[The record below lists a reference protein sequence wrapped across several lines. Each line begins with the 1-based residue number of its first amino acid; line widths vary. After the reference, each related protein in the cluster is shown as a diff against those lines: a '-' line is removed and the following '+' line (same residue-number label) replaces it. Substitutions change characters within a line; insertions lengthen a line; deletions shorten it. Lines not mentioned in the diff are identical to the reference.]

1 MLVQFEYCVNIFLSI
16 FNTLPAEGL
25 CPLTAETRVRIPV
38 SLPNKSRLAVIAP
51 NVILGEV
58 NGKLPPEQR
67 HSVFFV
73 NLKLPEIMRKHARLY
88 PKSLKRLHVNLLFAL
103 GATIG
108 VVVII
113 IGVIHYS

>member
-1 MLVQFEYCVNIFLSI
+1 MTTQLNFKWLLIFLCCLSS
-16 FNTLPAEGL
+16 GL
-25 CPLTAETRVRIPV
+25 L
-38 SLPNKSRLAVIAP
+38 VISDVLFH
-51 NVILGEV
+51 VILGEV

-108 VVVII
+108 VVAII
-113 IGVIHYS
+113 IGVIQYS